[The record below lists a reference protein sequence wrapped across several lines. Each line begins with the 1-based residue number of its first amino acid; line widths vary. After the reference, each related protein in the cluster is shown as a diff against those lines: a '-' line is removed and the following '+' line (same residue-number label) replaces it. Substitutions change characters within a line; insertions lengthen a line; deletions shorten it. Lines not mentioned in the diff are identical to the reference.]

1 MLNKSTKLIKSVIRT
16 PCCAI
21 LGHVDVGKTK
31 LLDYMRYTETEEVSG
46 ITQQIGTTLYNKERL
61 EKLIGPTLKTKF
73 NIDSLLMID
82 TPGHECFDTIRSVA
96 LIVTDVVILI
106 IDMIKG
112 IEKQTIHV
120 LSLLRKYNVPFIVC
134 LNKMDKIFGW
144 TKPTKTDPL
153 NLSAVVTR
161 MTISNIFNSYKDYVK
176 KIQIQLAEHEVNSE
190 LYYQN
195 KYPQEFVNIVPIS
208 AETGEGIPD
217 LIMLISVLAEKRYL
231 SDRMI
236 DSGKTFGYILDTRY
250 DKQNGRYF
258 VALHRNGCIKKGDLL
273 KINDIKYRIK
283 HILINTDNREIK
295 DEHKLIRVDNIDRSV
310 GYGLILEDAF
320 NISKGDLVIDIEP
333 SSMYTLLS
341 FVEDNNID
349 TVDNDNENKRSTIS
363 KDDYEQR
370 WGSYLTK
377 NGESGILVIAPSHIM
392 MDGLLQLLNSDENNR
407 CCISRYKVGKIDK
420 KDIMIASK
428 HNDHAQTLEQKL
440 TVQKHAV
447 ILYYDPSE
455 FDEAS
460 GAVDNKDKEIID
472 FAKTSKVKIIQSN
485 MVYHLATMYHEYIDT
500 INKKI
505 ELLVKKSCATIEV
518 IPKYIFRTTN
528 PMIIGVKVKDGDM
541 KPGMYVYSD
550 QNLTNEIGKIDSI
563 QLNHNNVSHAKT
575 DDMVCLK
582 IDTAKIIGKDI
593 NNDSILW
600 IY

>member
-1 MLNKSTKLIKSVIRT
+1 MMDKLEIKLTKSVICT
-16 PCCAI
+16 PCCAV

-31 LLDYMRYTETEEVSG
+31 LLDYMRRTETEEASG

-61 EKLIGPTLKTKF
+61 EKLVGPTLKTKF

-82 TPGHECFDTIRSVA
+82 TPGHECFDTIRGVA
-96 LIVTDVVILI
+96 LMVTDVVILI
-106 IDMIKG
+106 IDIIKG

-120 LSLLRKYNVPFIVC
+120 ISLLKKYNIPFIVC

-144 TKPTKTDPL
+144 TKPTKMDPL

-161 MTISNIFNSYKDYVK
+161 MTNAKIFNSYKDYVK

-231 SDRMI
+231 SDNMI

-250 DKQNGRYF
+250 DKHNGRYL
-258 VALHRNGCIKKGDLL
+258 VALHRNGCVKKGDTII
-273 KINDIKYRIK
+273 INDLKYKIK

-295 DEHKLIRVDNIDRSV
+295 DEHKLIRVDSIDRSL
-310 GYGLILEDAF
+310 GYGLILEDV
-320 NISKGDLVIDIEP
+320 NGIGKGDSVIDIEP
-333 SSMYTLLS
+333 SSMYTLSNLTNS
-341 FVEDNNID
+341 DI
-349 TVDNDNENKRSTIS
+349 NENKRSDIS

-370 WGSYLTK
+370 WKSYLTN
-377 NGESGILVIAPSHIM
+377 NGESGILVVAPSYIM
-392 MDGLLQLLNSDENNR
+392 MDGLLQLLKSDDNDSCYNR
-407 CCISRYKVGKIDK
+407 CYISRYKVGKIDK

-428 HNDHAQTLEQKL
+428 HNDHAQTIEQKL
-440 TVQKHAV
+440 GVQKYAV

-455 FDEAS
+455 S
-460 GAVDNKDKEIID
+460 GDADKDIID

-485 MVYHLATMYHEYIDT
+485 MVYHLATMYHEYINT